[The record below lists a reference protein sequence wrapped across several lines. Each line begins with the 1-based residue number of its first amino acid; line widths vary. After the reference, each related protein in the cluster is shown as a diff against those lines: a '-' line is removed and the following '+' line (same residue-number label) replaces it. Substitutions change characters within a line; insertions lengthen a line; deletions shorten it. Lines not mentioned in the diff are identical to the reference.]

1 MSRHQV
7 SLHGSNRSNP
17 VRCFRSGG
25 GQLNVQADGD
35 GRGRQQRYYLRISL
49 TTGPRLPRLEASSKL
64 TSTFLDVYRVSSFFF
79 NPGRLR
85 QASRRMRLDRAQPLL
100 LHGQLAARHGTEFL
114 SSLITGFYV
123 NFFRVFTI
131 RFMPELG
138 FTWSYPV
145 ETSSSLGFTEF
156 YRVLP
161 SFFFSL
167 GSRQCGKALEDFAES
182 VRSESAAPLPKDGTV
197 YEMTSNVVLFL
208 SESRPV
214 LPSFSLFLFLFFFW
228 FSKINS
234 SPHPL
239 KSDLGSDRSNLDFI
253 ESSIKIIE
261 CFFLSYLVF
270 FWGNFRRMVDQVN
283 WRTWPT
289 RWGLC
294 WRRTRPT
301 RTRWP
306 TRNRGPNPNAT
317 APSSASTSRRCVT

>member
-214 LPSFSLFLFLFFFW
+214 LPSFSLFLFLFFFG
-228 FSKINS
+228 FQRSTL
-234 SPHPL
+234 HP
-239 KSDLGSDRSNLDFI
+239 I
-253 ESSIKIIE
+253 H
-261 CFFLSYLVF
+261 
-270 FWGNFRRMVDQVN
+270 
-283 WRTWPT
+283 
-289 RWGLC
+289 
-294 WRRTRPT
+294 
-301 RTRWP
+301 
-306 TRNRGPNPNAT
+306 
-317 APSSASTSRRCVT
+317 